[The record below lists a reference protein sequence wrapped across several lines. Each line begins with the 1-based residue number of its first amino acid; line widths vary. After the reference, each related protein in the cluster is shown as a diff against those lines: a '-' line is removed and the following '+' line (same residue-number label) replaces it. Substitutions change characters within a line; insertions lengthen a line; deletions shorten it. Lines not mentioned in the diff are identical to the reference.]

1 MSSKSKKLRFIS
13 LFIDYA
19 SAISLIA
26 LLFLFWHLGK
36 GPVEVNFLRPY
47 IIQALT
53 NETSSYELSVGAV
66 NLELVHSVQPVRVS
80 AKDVKFIDNDGEYV
94 VHAPRLA
101 LDFSARALLKGM
113 LAPSSIEIDNPKID
127 IVAKYGVDVAVDEA
141 ENNKVKDIN
150 LKKLEFYFAQF
161 EDFMERFNS
170 PEKMYLESFINEI
183 KISNGTVVVDEV
195 DMNRK
200 VTLVGMD
207 FGFERRLT
215 DILLK
220 AESAVEFEDRTA
232 AIDMGLKY
240 NIFNDEM
247 KYTLGF
253 SDLVITDLYDIFVQD
268 KKAVRAV
275 DIPVNG
281 RVVALIDFGQV
292 LRDKENFAEN
302 LGKNIKEV
310 DFKIDGG
317 KGQIAFGD
325 SEEFDYDV
333 SSFSLG
339 GQLTGEH
346 DKVKIEDAVF
356 DFDGKQAKLGLMA
369 EGFKDYFFKGDLN
382 NLKISFNADLGSF
395 DLDELSKLWPKYL
408 GKKAW
413 EWCKEGLYGGEISN
427 GQFVFDFGFDEEAK
441 SFGLVK
447 LYGSAD
453 VKDANLHYLEGMPVI
468 TNVYGRAIFE
478 QDKIEIK
485 ADKGVSDGVILNGGT
500 VLLYDLDKDD
510 NFIKIDLTGYST
522 ITNALKLIDNDPL
535 NFTREMGV
543 NPDEGAG
550 EVDIGLK
557 LDFELKSNLK
567 PSEIKVEVLGDLSQV
582 EYLGLKSGKTFVADK
597 LKLAVSENGYVLS
610 GVAKYDGIPLDL
622 KISDNFK
629 DEKSNSKVVASVKID
644 NKVLKK
650 LGVESEILQAPY
662 FVGEADVNAVLD
674 FLKSGEID
682 LFIDASLKD
691 VAMDYA
697 FLGFVKNK
705 GYPARAKVKM
715 LIADNKI
722 KDISDFS
729 LIKAQFNAKG
739 NMKTDVNGRLKLID
753 VTEIKAPKTF
763 AKAKINFG
771 YEPKLNLKVTVTGDS
786 YDLTE
791 FFDFRKSDTKEKKK
805 QKKSLKDP
813 LEDLMDMDIVV
824 GVNKL
829 WTNKNVPVSNFA
841 GKLVIKN
848 GVGVHQLNLV
858 GNYGSSNDV
867 KMKLDFAPRGEEY
880 MLTID
885 SNNAGS
891 TLKVLR
897 LYENMKG
904 GNLRIEAKRDKYKNI
919 RGHAKMWDFSLV
931 NTPVCAKVL
940 SLASFRGIVDMLS
953 GEGLTFSHLNAPFS
967 YTFSTKYLATEGARL
982 VGSVLGATMSGEYN
996 LVDGDISAKGM
1007 VIPAYGLNK
1016 FIGNIPL
1023 VGKVLAG
1030 KDGTVFGTNYVI
1042 SGSVDKPDVSINTLS
1057 TLAPNSVKE
1066 LFSGE

>member
-1 MSSKSKKLRFIS
+1 MSTKSKKLRFLS

-47 IIQALT
+47 ITQALT
-53 NETSSYELSVGAV
+53 NETSSYELSIGAV

-80 AKDVKFIDNDGEYV
+80 ASDVKFIDNDGEYV

-127 IVAKYGVDVAVDEA
+127 IVAKYGLETSSDEA
-141 ENNKVKDIN
+141 KDQDIKDIN

-170 PEKMYLESFINEI
+170 PDKMYLESFINEI
-183 KISNGTVVVDEV
+183 KISNGTVVIDEV

-200 VTLVGMD
+200 VKLVGAD
-207 FGFERRLT
+207 FLFERRLT

-220 AESAVEFEDRTA
+220 TESAIEFGNRTA

-240 NIFNDEM
+240 NIFNDDV

-253 SDLVITDLYDIFVQD
+253 SDLVITDLYDVFVRD

-281 RVVALIDFGQV
+281 RLTAMIDFAQV
-292 LRDKENFAEN
+292 LKDKDKFAEN
-302 LGKNIKEV
+302 LGKNIEEV
-310 DFKIDGG
+310 TFSIDGG
-317 KGQIAFGD
+317 KGSIGFGQ

-333 SSFSLG
+333 SSFSFN
-339 GQLTGEH
+339 GQLTGEL

-356 DFDGKQAKLGLMA
+356 DFGDKQAKLGLRV
-369 EGFKDYFFKGDLN
+369 EGFKDYFFKGDLDD
-382 NLKISFNADLGSF
+382 LKITFNADLGNF
-395 DLDELSKLWPKYL
+395 NLDELSKLWPKYL
-408 GKKAW
+408 GEKAW

-427 GQFVFDFGFDEEAK
+427 GQFVFDFGYDEESK
-441 SFGLVK
+441 SFGLTR
-447 LYGSAD
+447 LYGTAD
-453 VKDANLHYLEGMPVI
+453 VEDANLYYLEGMPVI
-468 TNVYGRAIFE
+468 TNLYGRAIFE
-478 QDKIEIK
+478 QDKIIIN
-485 ADKGVSDGVILNGGT
+485 ADKGVSDGVILTGGQ
-500 VLLYDLDKDD
+500 VVLYDLNKDD
-510 NFIKIDLTGYST
+510 NFIKIDLTGNST
-522 ITNALKLIDNDPL
+522 ITNALKLIDHDPL

-543 NPDEGAG
+543 NPDQVAG
-550 EVDIGLK
+550 DVDIGLK

-567 PSEIKVEVLGDLSQV
+567 PSEIKVGVVGDLSHV
-582 EYLGLKSGKTFVADK
+582 EYLGLKSGKTFVADS
-597 LKLAVSENGYVLS
+597 LKLNVTEKGYELT

-622 KISDNFK
+622 KISDNFH
-629 DEKSNSKVVASVKID
+629 DDKSNSKVVANVKI
-644 NKVLKK
+644 NNEILKK
-650 LGVESEILQAPY
+650 LGVESELLQAPY
-662 FVGEADVNAVLD
+662 FVGETDVNAVLD
-674 FLKSGEID
+674 FLKNGEID
-682 LFIDASLKD
+682 LFVDASLKD

-697 FLGFVKNK
+697 FLGFVKNV
-705 GYPARAKVKM
+705 GQPARAKVRM

-729 LIKAQFNAKG
+729 VIKAQFNAKG
-739 NMKTDVNGRLKLID
+739 NMKMYDDGSLKLID

-771 YEPKLNLKVTVTGDS
+771 YKPKINLKVTVTGDS

-791 FFDFRKSDTKEKKK
+791 FFDFRKNDTKEKKK

-813 LEDLMDMDIVV
+813 LEDLMDMEIVV

-829 WTNKNVPVSNFA
+829 WTNKDVPISNFA

-848 GVGVHQLNLV
+848 GIGLHLLSLI

-867 KMKLDFAPRGEEY
+867 KMKLDFAPRGDEY
-880 MLTID
+880 MLTVD

-897 LYENMKG
+897 LYDNMRG

-919 RGHAKMWDFSLV
+919 RGHAKMWDFALV
-931 NTPVCAKVL
+931 NPPVFAKVL

-953 GEGLTFSHLNAPFS
+953 GEGLTFSHFNAPFS
-967 YTFSTKYLATEGARL
+967 YTFSTKYLATDGARL

-1030 KDGTVFGTNYVI
+1030 KDGTVFGTNFAI